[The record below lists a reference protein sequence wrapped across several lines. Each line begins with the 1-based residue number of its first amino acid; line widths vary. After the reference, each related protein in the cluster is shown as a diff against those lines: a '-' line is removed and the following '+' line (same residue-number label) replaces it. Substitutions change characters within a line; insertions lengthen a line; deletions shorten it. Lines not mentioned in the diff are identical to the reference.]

1 VGAATADDGTELG
14 WISVG
19 QGPGLV
25 VVHGA
30 MQSAGSQRE
39 LAELL
44 ADRFTV
50 HLVDRRG
57 RGRSGPYPQP
67 AADTMRWTD
76 LEVGDL
82 STVLAAT
89 GASAVLGISSG
100 AIITLRAALTDPA
113 ITRMAI
119 FEPPL
124 SVSGSVRLELI
135 ERFRRE
141 SATGDVAS
149 AMVTGMLVAQM
160 GPAVFRRL
168 PRPLLRAMTS
178 RMIKRDDRRDL
189 PPETPHLRQL
199 ATALATDLEIVM
211 ENADRWPDFT
221 DVQQPTL
228 LISGTKSPRYLQT
241 AVSTLAGSIPG
252 AETVQLIGSN
262 HGVTQNRAEYGAPER
277 IAATLR
283 DFFAGHP
290 AN

>member
-1 VGAATADDGTELG
+1 MTTSRKDPVRTGLSTHVGAATADDGTELG

-82 STVLAAT
+82 STVLVAT

-119 FEPPL
+119 FE
-124 SVSGSVRLELI
+124 
-135 ERFRRE
+135 
-141 SATGDVAS
+141 
-149 AMVTGMLVAQM
+149 
-160 GPAVFRRL
+160 
-168 PRPLLRAMTS
+168 
-178 RMIKRDDRRDL
+178 
-189 PPETPHLRQL
+189 
-199 ATALATDLEIVM
+199 
-211 ENADRWPDFT
+211 
-221 DVQQPTL
+221 
-228 LISGTKSPRYLQT
+228 
-241 AVSTLAGSIPG
+241 
-252 AETVQLIGSN
+252 
-262 HGVTQNRAEYGAPER
+262 
-277 IAATLR
+277 
-283 DFFAGHP
+283 
-290 AN
+290 